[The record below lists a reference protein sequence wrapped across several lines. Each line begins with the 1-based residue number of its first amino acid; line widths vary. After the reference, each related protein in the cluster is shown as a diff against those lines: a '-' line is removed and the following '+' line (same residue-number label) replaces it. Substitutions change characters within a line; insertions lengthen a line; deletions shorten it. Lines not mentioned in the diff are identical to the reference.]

1 MYETRL
7 LVSSIAL
14 LLLVAGPGPIRAAE
28 QPDPTEAFRTPGGEA
43 QRASASESSTPP
55 GTPARSTWSP
65 TPPASMEGSPSLAIP
80 PVRLTYP
87 PTLQV
92 AQAAGASGPP
102 APAPA
107 AEGEAEGQSLT
118 QVNQQLSNPVSSLW
132 SLTMQFNNYQLV
144 NNQWNFNMQFQP
156 VLPVSL
162 TKDWN
167 LITRPVIPLYNSVPV
182 PTASGG
188 FNQTTAFGD
197 MILLEMLS
205 PANSGPWLLG
215 AGPTFIFPTATSKYT
230 GQGRWQAGP
239 AGLVGYLSKE
249 FILGV
254 FPQQW
259 WSIGSPGR
267 PNTSQMNLQPI
278 AAWFFAPGW
287 NLGYSGNILANW
299 MAPSRDVW
307 TVPLG
312 LAIGKV
318 VKLGPLPVKFSIA
331 AQYMVQRPRDTGQE
345 WNIQFQISP
354 VLPKLI
360 KGTLFD

>member
-1 MYETRL
+1 
-7 LVSSIAL
+7 
-14 LLLVAGPGPIRAAE
+14 
-28 QPDPTEAFRTPGGEA
+28 
-43 QRASASESSTPP
+43 
-55 GTPARSTWSP
+55 
-65 TPPASMEGSPSLAIP
+65 MEGSPSLAIP

-102 APAPA
+102 APAPS

-267 PNTSQMNLQPI
+267 PNTSQMTLQPI